1 MAKTNI
7 KNVKPTR
14 NVFISGKYKA
24 KNAAKYIGDLT
35 QIIYRSSWE
44 RKFCVYCDSSAK
56 IIRWASEP
64 FEIKYV
70 SPVDKRIHEYFVDFY
85 IKAEQPNGIIE
96 EYLIE
101 VKPKAQLKKPE
112 PPKKNTL
119 KMVKVYNEQVKTYLV
134 NVAKFAAA
142 KSFAAKRG
150 YKFLVV
156 TEDFLF
162 NNK

>member
-7 KNVKPTR
+7 KNIKPAK
-14 NVFISGKYKA
+14 NVFVSGKYKP
-24 KNAAKYIGDLT
+24 KNTIKYVGDIT

-44 RKFCVYCDSSAK
+44 RKFCVYCDASAK
-56 IIRWASEP
+56 VLKWASEP
-64 FEIKYV
+64 FEIKYA
-70 SPVDKRIHEYFVDFY
+70 SPIDKRIHEYFVDFY
-85 IKAEQPNGIIE
+85 IKIEQPNGMIE
-96 EYLIE
+96 EYIIE
-101 VKPKAQLKKPE
+101 VKPKIQLRKPE

-119 KMVKVYNEQVKTYLV
+119 KMVKIYNAQVKTYLI

-142 KSFAAKRG
+142 KAFAAKRG

-162 NNK
+162 NNN